1 MTHQKTFKPLE
12 AVHYMGIPCAP
23 SSADIYIGNMRKAGL
38 LNTSYKLNNRWCIT
52 ETDIIYIRDLI
63 MKGEYKPSAKH
74 SKGW

>member
-38 LNTSYKLNNRWCIT
+38 LNTS
-52 ETDIIYIRDLI
+52 
-63 MKGEYKPSAKH
+63 G
-74 SKGW
+74 